1 MAKKSNN
8 GKIAAEVG
16 AGLAAAGAAAAA
28 GYYFYGSDKA
38 KQHRRVASKWAGDM
52 QKQVVRETKKLGK
65 VSAADVARIVDVATV
80 AYGQARSID
89 PSELQRAAAELKKN
103 WELVRRE
110 AIGDAK
116 RARTTAKKVRTS
128 GVKARAA
135 VKKTAK
141 KVRKAAGK
149 VRKAATKKRK

>member
-1 MAKKSNN
+1 MAKKTN
-8 GKIAAEVG
+8 GARVAAEVG

-38 KQHRRVASKWAGDM
+38 RQHRKAASKWAGDM
-52 QKQVVRETKKLGK
+52 QKQVVKETKKLGK

-89 PSELQRAAAELKKN
+89 PVELKRAAAELKKN

-110 AIGDAK
+110 AIGGAK
-116 RARTTAKKVRTS
+116 RARKTAAQVRKSGAKARTAAKKTV
-128 GVKARAA
+128 
-135 VKKTAK
+135 K

-149 VRKAATKKRK
+149 VRKAAAKKRK